1 MRANSWTLRRSTENT
16 VLAGVMGGLGEFFGL
31 DPTRLRW
38 VYVLFSLISAGFP
51 GILVYLA
58 LWIVIPRR

>member
-1 MRANSWTLRRSTENT
+1 MRANDRALRRSTQNA